1 MALPIFL
8 LSGGAVIVAGA
19 TALVKQNSSDTLNIF
34 LFWQRSERGS
44 LVSKLAE
51 EGTQSS
57 ASHPPTPSQTLQNVD
72 DRYQK
77 WVRNHLDALLGSQ
90 RYKQLN
96 LISDDHYEEIEL
108 TPEERNI
115 NQNLGMSVVLLFGAL
130 LASVSTPWFLVLVFP
145 MIITTMIEPLHTA
158 LMELQEKRKITLMS
172 LLSINMIGIWL
183 GGYFIIGGLGLVLY
197 FLSNKFIYIAQ
208 DRSRHALVDIYGQLP
223 QFAVRL
229 ENGEEVTVTLDQLT
243 PEDTIVVRAG
253 QVIPADGRVIWGHA
267 SIDQHMLTGES
278 QPAEREVGD
287 AVYASTIVLSGTVH
301 LHVEHTGQETVAA
314 QITDILNN
322 TSSYQSSIEGR
333 SIEYA
338 ESWTYPTLIAG
349 LLAFP
354 LVSYEAMVAI
364 LGAGV
369 GLNVRITSPIAML
382 NFLQVASSQ
391 NILFKDGRSL
401 DLLHEVDTI
410 VFDKTGTLTKEQPT
424 LLEVYPFGGYSAEE
438 VLRYAAGAEHGQAHP
453 IAHAILDAAQSLG
466 LGLPKFNDVA
476 IHMGYGL
483 STQFEAF
490 EVHVGSWRFMEN
502 LGIALPPEVEA
513 IREQSHLLGNS
524 LVMVAFDN
532 QFVGAIELEA
542 TIREEAHE
550 VVQQLKERG
559 LDLFIISGDQ
569 EQPTQALAQ
578 RVGIQNY
585 YANVLPEGKADLIGM
600 LQEQGRKVCFIGDG
614 INDGI
619 ALKKAEVSVSLRG
632 ATSVAVDSAQ
642 IILMDKSLRSIPT
655 MFGLGDE
662 YHINQELGFQIA
674 TVPAIFSIFAIYFMG
689 MGIAGS
695 IALWNMSIIAGIG
708 VTTFPLFTQRARER
722 LQAQQLNS
730 TRPQVVEEVSEI
742 HPVAS

>member
-8 LSGGAVIVAGA
+8 LSGGAIIVAGA
-19 TALVKQNSSDTLNIF
+19 TSLVTQNTTGTSNQF
-34 LFWQRSERGS
+34 LFWRRSERGA
-44 LVSKLAE
+44 LVSKLTD
-51 EGTQSS
+51 GVTQP
-57 ASHPPTPSQTLQNVD
+57 APTQPTALSQTLQDVD

-77 WVRNHLDALLGSQ
+77 WIRNHIDSLLGSQ
-90 RYKQLN
+90 RYKQLSI
-96 LISDDHYEEIEL
+96 ISDDHYEEIEL

-115 NQNLGMSVVLLFGAL
+115 NQNLGMSVVLFFGAL
-130 LASVSTPWFLVLVFP
+130 LASATTPWFLVLVFP
-145 MIITTMIEPLHTA
+145 MIIMTTIEPLKIA
-158 LMELQEKRKITLMS
+158 LMELREKRKITLMS
-172 LLSINMIGIWL
+172 LLSINLVGMWL
-183 GGYFIIGGLGLVLY
+183 GGYFIIGGLSFILY

-208 DRSRHALVDIYGQLP
+208 DRSRHALIDIYGQLP

-229 ENGEEVTVTLDQLT
+229 EDGEEVTVALDQLT

-253 QVIPADGRVIWGHA
+253 QVIPADGRIIWGHA

-287 AVYASTIVLSGTVH
+287 AVYASTIVLSGTIH

-322 TSSYQSSIEGR
+322 TASYQSSIESK

-354 LVSYEAMVAI
+354 LVSYEAMIAI

-369 GLNVRITSPIAML
+369 GGNIRITSPIAML
-382 NFLQVASSQ
+382 NFLRIASSQ

-410 VFDKTGTLTKEQPT
+410 VFDKTGTLTTEQPT

-438 VLRYAAGAEHGQAHP
+438 VLRYAAGAEYGQSHP
-453 IAHAILDAAQSLG
+453 IAHAILDAAESLG
-466 LGLPKFNDVA
+466 LVLPTFNDVA

-502 LGIALPPEVEA
+502 LGIALPPEMEA
-513 IREQSHLLGNS
+513 IRHQSHLLGNS
-524 LVMVAFDN
+524 LVMVAFGN

-542 TIREEAHE
+542 TIREEARE
-550 VVQQLKERG
+550 VVQQLKDRG

-585 YANVLPEGKADLIGM
+585 YANVLPEGKADLIAV
-600 LQEQGRKVCFIGDG
+600 LQEQGRRVCFIGDG

-642 IILMDKSLRSIPT
+642 IILMDKSLKSIPA
-655 MFGLGDE
+655 MFDLGNE
-662 YHINQELGFQIA
+662 YHINQEIGFQIA
-674 TVPAIFSIFAIYFMG
+674 TIPAIFSIFAVYFMG

-708 VTTFPLFTQRARER
+708 ASTFPLLTHQARER
-722 LQAQQLNS
+722 LKARQLNPTS
-730 TRPQVVEEVSEI
+730 PQVVEEVSDP